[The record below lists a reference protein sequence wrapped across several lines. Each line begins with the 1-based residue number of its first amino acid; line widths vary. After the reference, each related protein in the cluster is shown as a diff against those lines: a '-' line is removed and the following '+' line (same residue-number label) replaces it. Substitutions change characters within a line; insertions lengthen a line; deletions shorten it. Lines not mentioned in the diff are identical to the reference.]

1 MNNFRKAALALA
13 TASAITLS
21 GTAVA
26 GAQDTGT
33 ETPDSSA
40 ALSSSENTTEGSTNE
55 DSATGST
62 NLLWKIGNILGADQG
77 VSGEDIFGSTQTEN
91 QPAWA
96 AIFKWGTIAAVTG
109 TVVGIGIGIANEL
122 KNRGII
128 V

>member
-1 MNNFRKAALALA
+1 MNNFRKGALALA

-26 GAQDTGT
+26 GAQTADEEPAG
-33 ETPDSSA
+33 SA
-40 ALSSSENTTEGSTNE
+40 SLSSTE
-55 DSATGST
+55 DSDNAATGSS
-62 NLLWKIGNILGADQG
+62 NLLWKIGNVLGADQA

-96 AIFKWGTIAAVTG
+96 AIFKFGTIAAVIG
-109 TVVGIGIGIANEL
+109 TITGIGIGIANEL

-128 V
+128 I

>member
-1 MNNFRKAALALA
+1 M
-13 TASAITLS
+13 
-21 GTAVA
+21 
-26 GAQDTGT
+26 
-33 ETPDSSA
+33 
-40 ALSSSENTTEGSTNE
+40 
-55 DSATGST
+55 
-62 NLLWKIGNILGADQG
+62 
-77 VSGEDIFGSTQTEN
+77 SGEDIFGSTQTEN

>member
-26 GAQDTGT
+26 GAQDTAT
-33 ETPDSSA
+33 ETPSNSA
-40 ALSSSENTTEGSTNE
+40 ALSSSDNTTE
-55 DSATGST
+55 DSASGSS

>member
-1 MNNFRKAALALA
+1 MNNFRKGALALA
-13 TASAITLS
+13 TASALTLT

-26 GAQDTGT
+26 GAQ
-33 ETPDSSA
+33 TPAEEPAGST
-40 ALSSSENTTEGSTNE
+40 ALSSTE
-55 DSATGST
+55 DSDNTATGSS
-62 NLLWKIGNILGADQG
+62 NLLWKIGNVLGADQA

-96 AIFKWGTIAAVTG
+96 AIFKFGTIAAVIGTITG
-109 TVVGIGIGIANEL
+109 TITGIGIGIANEL

>member
-26 GAQDTGT
+26 GAQDTAT
-33 ETPDSSA
+33 EAPSSSA
-40 ALSSSENTTEGSTNE
+40 ALSSSDNTTE
-55 DSATGST
+55 DSASGSS

>member
-26 GAQDTGT
+26 GAQDITT

-96 AIFKWGTIAAVTG
+96 PIFKWGTIAAVTG

>member
-26 GAQDTGT
+26 GAQDTTT

-40 ALSSSENTTEGSTNE
+40 ALSSSDNTTEGS
-55 DSATGST
+55 ATGSD
-62 NLLWKIGNILGADQG
+62 NLLWKIGNILGADQA

-96 AIFKWGTIAAVTG
+96 ALFKWGTIAAVTG

-122 KNRGII
+122 KHRGII

>member
-1 MNNFRKAALALA
+1 MNYFRKAALALA

-26 GAQDTGT
+26 GAQENT

-55 DSATGST
+55 DSATGSS

-96 AIFKWGTIAAVTG
+96 PIFKWGTIAAVTG

>member
-26 GAQDTGT
+26 GAQENT

-55 DSATGST
+55 DSATGSS
-62 NLLWKIGNILGADQG
+62 NLLWKIGNILDAD
-77 VSGEDIFGSTQTEN
+77 
-91 QPAWA
+91 
-96 AIFKWGTIAAVTG
+96 
-109 TVVGIGIGIANEL
+109 
-122 KNRGII
+122 
-128 V
+128 

>member
-26 GAQDTGT
+26 GAQENT

-40 ALSSSENTTEGSTNE
+40 ALSSSENTNE
-55 DSATGST
+55 DSATGSS
-62 NLLWKIGNILGADQG
+62 NLLWKIGNILGADQA

-96 AIFKWGTIAAVTG
+96 PIFKWGTIAAVTG
-109 TVVGIGIGIANEL
+109 TVVGIGIDIANEL